1 MRIVLY
7 KSPSKYMVHDFKA
20 DELLD
25 ILDIVKQLGIKY
37 YVIAY

>member
-1 MRIVLY
+1 
-7 KSPSKYMVHDFKA
+7 MVHDFKA
-20 DELLD
+20 DELTD